1 MSSFVNAAPFNNQ
14 ESSNSLEQ
22 RRKTR
27 NLTLKKPPPK
37 KMSINSTLHA
47 IHSNSMDDNS
57 FMDNFVPPGPP
68 ASSVSNKLREGN
80 HCNGNSDEKS
90 ENFVQEGFFSQD
102 EQVSE
107 YPGKYEEKPMSK
119 MEQHK
124 QFLNVIKNSVNTTP
138 ASISG
143 QITCP
148 EHYNSFSNE
157 QKELVDKINYMIQLL
172 ETQKTEKTEGVLEDV
187 VLYSFLGIFIIFLV
201 ESFTKVGKYVR

>member
-37 KMSINSTLHA
+37 KVSINSTLHA
-47 IHSNSMDDNS
+47 IHSNSMDDNN
-57 FMDNFVPPGPP
+57 FMENFTPPRAP
-68 ASSVSNKLREGN
+68 ASSIPPKLQEGN
-80 HCNGNSDEKS
+80 HCNGNDEKTD
-90 ENFVQEGFFSQD
+90 NFIQEGFFSQD
-102 EQVSE
+102 EQASE
-107 YPGKYEEKPMSK
+107 YPSKYEEKPMSK

-124 QFLNVIKNSVNTTP
+124 QFLNVIKNSVNTSP
-138 ASISG
+138 SSINS
-143 QITCP
+143 QLSCP

-157 QKELVDKINYMIQLL
+157 QKELFDKINYMIQLL
-172 ETQKTEKTEGVLEDV
+172 ETQKSEKTEGVIEDV
-187 VLYSFLGIFIIFLV
+187 VLYSFLGIFVIFLV

>member
-37 KMSINSTLHA
+37 KVSINSTLHA

-57 FMDNFVPPGPP
+57 FMENFVPPRPP
-68 ASSVSNKLREGN
+68 ASTASPKLVEGN
-80 HCNGNSDEKS
+80 HCNGNEDK
-90 ENFVQEGFFSQD
+90 QEGFIQEGFYTQD
-102 EQVSE
+102 EQSSE

-119 MEQHK
+119 MEQHR
-124 QFLNVIKNSVNTTP
+124 QFLNVIKNTVNTTP
-138 ASISG
+138 ASLTG
-143 QITCP
+143 QASCP

-157 QKELVDKINYMIQLL
+157 QRELVDKINYMIQLL
-172 ETQKTEKTEGVLEDV
+172 ESQKSEKTEGVIEDV
-187 VLYSFLGIFIIFLV
+187 VLYSFLGVFVIFLV

>member
-22 RRKTR
+22 KRKTR

-37 KMSINSTLHA
+37 KISMNSTLHA
-47 IHSNSMDDNS
+47 IHSNSMDENS
-57 FMDNFVPPGPP
+57 FMDNFVPPRPP
-68 ASSVSNKLREGN
+68 ASSAATKIQEGN
-80 HCNGNSDEKS
+80 HCNGESDKS
-90 ENFVQEGFFSQD
+90 ENFIQEGFFSQD
-102 EQVSE
+102 EQASD
-107 YPGKYEEKPMSK
+107 YPSKYEEKPMSK

-138 ASISG
+138 ASITNQLS
-143 QITCP
+143 CP

-172 ETQKTEKTEGVLEDV
+172 ETQKSEKTEGVIEDV
-187 VLYSFLGIFIIFLV
+187 VLYSFLGIFVIFLV

>member
-27 NLTLKKPPPK
+27 NLTLKKPPPRK
-37 KMSINSTLHA
+37 VSINSTLHA

-57 FMDNFVPPGPP
+57 FMENFVPPRPP
-68 ASSVSNKLREGN
+68 ASTASPKVVEGN
-80 HCNGNSDEKS
+80 HCDGSEDKQ
-90 ENFVQEGFFSQD
+90 ENFVQEGFYSQD
-102 EQVSE
+102 EQASE

-138 ASISG
+138 ASITG
-143 QITCP
+143 QMSCP

-157 QKELVDKINYMIQLL
+157 QKDLVDKINYMIQLL
-172 ETQKTEKTEGVLEDV
+172 ESQKSEKTEGVIEDV
-187 VLYSFLGIFIIFLV
+187 VLYSFLGVFVIFLV